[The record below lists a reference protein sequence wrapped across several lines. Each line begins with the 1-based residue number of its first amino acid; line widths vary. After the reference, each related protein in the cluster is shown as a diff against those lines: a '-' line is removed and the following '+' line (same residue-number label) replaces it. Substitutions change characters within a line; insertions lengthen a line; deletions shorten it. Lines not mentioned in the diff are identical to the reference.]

1 MLFSGQDVPINAI
14 TSRTQRLLRH
24 VIDSDSR
31 LMGYTLRVTELRRS
45 IPRFER
51 NETSGE
57 IEIGCLLR
65 VRQSN
70 HDEMVVSVVAEA
82 GQRFFFFQ
90 YMTTPDLL
98 VLLEIYNF
106 QHLEK
111 VLHMNIFLRYG
122 HEQ

>member
-82 GQRFFFFQ
+82 GQRFLFFSVHDNTR
-90 YMTTPDLL
+90 YARSVRD
-98 VLLEIYNF
+98 V
-106 QHLEK
+106 EK
-111 VLHMNIFLRYG
+111 LHFFNNSKKCYI
-122 HEQ
+122 